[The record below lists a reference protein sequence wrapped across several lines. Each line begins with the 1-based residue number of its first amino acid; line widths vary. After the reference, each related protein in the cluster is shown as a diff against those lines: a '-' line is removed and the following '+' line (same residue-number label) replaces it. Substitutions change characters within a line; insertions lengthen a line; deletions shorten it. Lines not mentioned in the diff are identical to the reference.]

1 MGNLICETLDDLRE
15 RARLTAKD
23 LADFTDVSE
32 ATISWWASGAQATPD
47 HRTQLVLY
55 DLRYVVDRM
64 ADLYT
69 PDETRTW
76 LYSKNALLAGGTAI
90 ELIRAGRTE
99 EVRSAIEGLLAA
111 TYL

>member
-1 MGNLICETLDDLRE
+1 
-15 RARLTAKD
+15 
-23 LADFTDVSE
+23 
-32 ATISWWASGAQATPD
+32 
-47 HRTQLVLY
+47 
-55 DLRYVVDRM
+55 M

-69 PDETRTW
+69 PDEIRIW

-99 EVRSAIEGLLAA
+99 EVRSAIEGLSAT

>member
-1 MGNLICETLDDLRE
+1 MENPICETLDDLRKL
-15 RARLTAKD
+15 ARLTAKD

-32 ATISWWASGAQATPD
+32 ATISRWTSAQATPD

>member
-1 MGNLICETLDDLRE
+1 MENLICETLDDLRE

-32 ATISWWASGAQATPD
+32 ATLSWWVSAQATPD